1 MTAINKEPHLMTRSE
16 LDYTYFRMSGI
27 KPPRYN
33 APKKEQE
40 TFMKVVK
47 IRLRL
52 LAEEQERRKALCSG
66 M

>member
-1 MTAINKEPHLMTRSE
+1 MTAINKEPYLMTRSE
-16 LDYTYFRMSGI
+16 LDYTYFKMSGI

-33 APKKEQE
+33 APKEEQE
-40 TFMKVVK
+40 TFTKVVK

-52 LAEEQERRKALCSG
+52 LTEEQERRKILRSE